1 MINAVLFDL
10 DGTLFDRAS
19 VVHTFI
25 SRQYDR
31 LNLQCDKEDY
41 LARFIELDKNGTVWK
56 DKVYT
61 QLIEEFSLPFSMN
74 ALLADYVM
82 HFSEYVVPFP
92 HLEQLLANL
101 KAQGKK
107 LAIVSNGIGQFQI
120 SIIHA
125 LGIEQYFDA
134 ILISEW
140 EKLRKPDRRLFERAC
155 TKLGVSIEES
165 LFVGDNPEVDIQ
177 GAKEAGLTTAW
188 KQNGTQ
194 VVEADYIVDDLLDIE
209 TIIEKA
215 SNEQNI

>member
-10 DGTLFDRAS
+10 DGTLFDRAA

-25 SRQYDR
+25 SRQHDR
-31 LNLQCDKEDY
+31 LNLPCDKAVY
-41 LARFIELDKNGTVWK
+41 VARFIELDQNGTVWK

-61 QLIEEFSLPFSMN
+61 QLVEEFSLPFSMN

-82 HFSEYVVPFP
+82 HFSECVEPFP

-120 SIIHA
+120 STIHA
-125 LGIEQYFDA
+125 LGIEQYVDA

-140 EKLRKPDRRLFERAC
+140 EKLRKPDARLFERAC
-155 TKLGVSIEES
+155 EKLGVSVAES
-165 LFVGDNPEVDIQ
+165 LFVGDHPEVDIQ
-177 GAKEAGLTTAW
+177 GAKGAGLRTAW
-188 KQNGTQ
+188 KRNGTQ
-194 VVEADYIVDDLLDIE
+194 AVEANYIVDDLLDVE
-209 TIIEKA
+209 TIIDKA

>member
-10 DGTLFDRAS
+10 DGTLFDRAA
-19 VVHTFI
+19 VVNTFI
-25 SRQYDR
+25 TRQHDR
-31 LNLQCDKEDY
+31 LNLPCDKAAY
-41 LARFIELDKNGTVWK
+41 LARFIELDQNGTVWK

-61 QLIEEFSLPFSMN
+61 QLVEEFALPFSMN

-82 HFSEYVVPFP
+82 HFSECVEPFP

-120 SIIHA
+120 STIHA
-125 LGIEQYFDA
+125 LGIEQYMDA

-140 EKLRKPDRRLFERAC
+140 EKLRKPDARLFERAC
-155 TKLGVSIEES
+155 AKLEVKVAES
-165 LFVGDNPEVDIQ
+165 LFVGDHPHFDIE
-177 GAKEAGLTTAW
+177 GAKGAGLLTAW
-188 KQNGTQ
+188 KRNGTQ
-194 VVEADYIVDDLLDIE
+194 TVEADYIVDNLLDVE
-209 TIIEKA
+209 TIIDKA